1 MKLSLPFLDCHHLI
15 SPRLARSLV
24 SMTSES
30 VFEPRHPL
38 EGFELS
44 SIPLQQPE
52 SGQQTPA
59 SSAPLTAHAS
69 PDALQRAIHDNIT
82 VQELAPIDGGIRAW
96 TFCGCSFVLEM
107 FIWGFCFR

>member
-1 MKLSLPFLDCHHLI
+1 
-15 SPRLARSLV
+15 
-24 SMTSES
+24 MTS
-30 VFEPRHPL
+30 VFEPHHSL
-38 EGFELS
+38 EEFELS
-44 SIPLQQPE
+44 SVPPQQPE

-59 SSAPLTAHAS
+59 SGAPLTAHAS
-69 PDALQRAIHDNIT
+69 LDALQRAIHDNIT